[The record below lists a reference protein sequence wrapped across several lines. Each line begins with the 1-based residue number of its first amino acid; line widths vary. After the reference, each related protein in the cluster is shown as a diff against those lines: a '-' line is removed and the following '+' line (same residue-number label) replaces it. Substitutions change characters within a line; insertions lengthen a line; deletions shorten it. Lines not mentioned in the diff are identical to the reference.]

1 MKFFRYSLL
10 FFCIFVFPIASP
22 HADIELFGDNPILA
36 AIKSNDLEGVK
47 VAIAR
52 GEKVEVE
59 VFDGRNSII
68 YAGIIGNADIIEF
81 LAAQRISITHRDKL
95 GNSAL
100 YYAADQG
107 HIDAIVVLIEK
118 GAAIN
123 SENRRGITPLM
134 IAASQGRVDI
144 VRVLLKY
151 GVDVSKRDYTGRTAL
166 MWAEWNRRNFIIKL
180 LREAGAKE

>member
-59 VFDGRNSII
+59 DFDGRNSII
-68 YAGIIGNADIIEF
+68 YADIIEF